1 MNREEIYRQ
10 FEELDKR
17 ASLGGGVD
25 KIEKQHASGCM
36 TARERIDMLLDKG
49 SFNELDKFVNH
60 RCTNFGMEKKQIA
73 GDGMVSGYGKIDGRL
88 VFVYAYDFTV
98 HGGSLS
104 ETNAAKIVKVQAQAL
119 KCGAPIIGLND
130 SGGARIQEGITG
142 LAGYASIFYQNT
154 MASGVIP
161 QLTAILGPCAGGACY
176 SPALTDF
183 IFMVN
188 EKSHMFITGPDVVK
202 AVTNEVVDKE
212 ELGGAYT
219 HSSKSG
225 VAHFMY
231 STEEETLM
239 QMRELLSF
247 LPSNNMED
255 APIVPCTD
263 DINRKVESLQTVIPE
278 DPNQPYD
285 IKDVIEPI
293 VDDNYF
299 FEVMPHFAK
308 NIVIGFARLGG
319 QTVGII
325 ANQPAFLAGVL
336 DINASD
342 KAARFIRFCD
352 CFNIPLVTIEDVP
365 GFLPGTAQE
374 HEGIIRHGAKIVYAY
389 AEATVPKITL
399 ITRKAYGG
407 AYIVMASK
415 MIGADVNLAW
425 PQAEIAVMGASGA
438 INILYRK
445 ASDEE
450 KAEAVTEYEKEFS
463 NPYRAAER
471 GLVDEVIM
479 PRDTRSKLI
488 RALEMARNKNQSNP
502 PKKHGNMPL

>member
-1 MNREEIYRQ
+1 
-10 FEELDKR
+10 
-17 ASLGGGVD
+17 
-25 KIEKQHASGCM
+25 
-36 TARERIDMLLDKG
+36 
-49 SFNELDKFVNH
+49 
-60 RCTNFGMEKKQIA
+60 
-73 GDGMVSGYGKIDGRL
+73 
-88 VFVYAYDFTV
+88 
-98 HGGSLS
+98 
-104 ETNAAKIVKVQAQAL
+104 
-119 KCGAPIIGLND
+119 
-130 SGGARIQEGITG
+130 
-142 LAGYASIFYQNT
+142 

-202 AVTNEVVDKE
+202 SVTNEVVDKE
-212 ELGGAYT
+212 ELGGAST
-219 HSSKSG
+219 HSNKSG
-225 VAHFMY
+225 VAHFVY

-239 QMRELLSF
+239 QIRELLGF

-255 APIVPCTD
+255 APIVPCND

-293 VDDNYF
+293 VDDQYF

-374 HEGIIRHGAKIVYAY
+374 HGGIIRHGAKIVYAY

-415 MIGADVNLAW
+415 MIGADANFAW

-445 ASDEE
+445 ASEEE
-450 KAEAVTEYEKEFS
+450 KQTAVTEYEAEFS

-479 PRDTRSKLI
+479 PRDTRYKLI

>member
-1 MNREEIYRQ
+1 M
-10 FEELDKR
+10 
-17 ASLGGGVD
+17 
-25 KIEKQHASGCM
+25 
-36 TARERIDMLLDKG
+36 
-49 SFNELDKFVNH
+49 
-60 RCTNFGMEKKQIA
+60 QI
-73 GDGMVSGYGKIDGRL
+73 
-88 VFVYAYDFTV
+88 
-98 HGGSLS
+98 
-104 ETNAAKIVKVQAQAL
+104 
-119 KCGAPIIGLND
+119 
-130 SGGARIQEGITG
+130 
-142 LAGYASIFYQNT
+142 
-154 MASGVIP
+154 
-161 QLTAILGPCAGGACY
+161 
-176 SPALTDF
+176 
-183 IFMVN
+183 
-188 EKSHMFITGPDVVK
+188 
-202 AVTNEVVDKE
+202 
-212 ELGGAYT
+212 
-219 HSSKSG
+219 
-225 VAHFMY
+225 
-231 STEEETLM
+231 
-239 QMRELLSF
+239 RELLGF

-255 APIVPCTD
+255 APIVPCND

-293 VDDNYF
+293 VDDQYF

-374 HEGIIRHGAKIVYAY
+374 HGGIIRHGAKIVYAY

-415 MIGADVNLAW
+415 MIGADANFAW

-445 ASDEE
+445 ASEEE
-450 KAEAVTEYEKEFS
+450 KQTAVTEYEAEFS

-479 PRDTRSKLI
+479 PRDTRYKLI